1 MIDETQEIN
10 RKVSK
15 DSMQEMNGTGSAEDV
30 SVQEEQ
36 GTPTALAGSSSRDHP
51 DTPYPIL
58 ISNEKPISEVGRV

>member
-15 DSMQEMNGTGSAEDV
+15 DSMQEMNGIGSEDI
-30 SVQEEQ
+30 SVREEL

-58 ISNEKPISEVGRV
+58 TNNEKPISEVGRV